1 MTSLRLLVPALKA
14 VLVVVL
20 LLTLLL
26 QVMSIPGQFA
36 HMAEQEPELAYLRW
50 PLTAWGIVVLLC
62 AQVVVVSIWR
72 LLTLVGDGRIFSEE
86 SFRWVDAVLAA
97 MLVAWLLLGG
107 LSLFLVVRSDD
118 PGNAVA
124 LLAVDL
130 AATVVLL
137 LMVVMRALLRQAT
150 ELRAD
155 LETVI

>member
-14 VLVVVL
+14 VLVAVL
-20 LLTLLL
+20 LLTLLM

-50 PLTAWGIVVLLC
+50 PLTTWGIAVLLC

-72 LLTLVGDGRIFSEE
+72 LLTLVDDGRIFSEE
-86 SFRWVDAVLAA
+86 SFRWVDAVLTA
-97 MLVAWLLLGG
+97 MLAAWLLLGG
-107 LSLFLVVRSDD
+107 LSLFVLVQADD
-118 PGNAVA
+118 PGEGVA

-137 LMVVMRALLRQAT
+137 LMVVMRALLRQAAA
-150 ELRAD
+150 LRAD

>member
-14 VLVVVL
+14 VLVAVL
-20 LLTLLL
+20 LLTLLM

-50 PLTAWGIVVLLC
+50 PLTAWGIAVLLC

-107 LSLFLVVRSDD
+107 LSLFVVVQADD
-118 PGNAVA
+118 PGDAVA

-150 ELRAD
+150 ALRAD

>member
-1 MTSLRLLVPALKA
+1 MLSLRVLVPVLKA

-36 HMAEQEPELAYLRW
+36 YMAEQEPDLAYLRW
-50 PLTAWGIVVLLC
+50 PLTVWGIAVLVC
-62 AQVVVVSIWR
+62 AQVVVVAIWR
-72 LLTLVGDGRIFSEE
+72 LLTLVTDGSIFSVE
-86 SFRWVDAVLAA
+86 SFRWVDAVLVA
-97 MLVAWLLLGG
+97 MTVAWVLIGG
-107 LSLFLVVRSDD
+107 LSLFLVLRSDD

>member
-14 VLVVVL
+14 VLVAVL
-20 LLTLLL
+20 LLTLLM

-36 HMAEQEPELAYLRW
+36 HMAEQEPELAYLQW
-50 PLTAWGIVVLLC
+50 PLTTWGIAVLLC

-72 LLTLVGDGRIFSEE
+72 LLTLVDDGRIFSEE
-86 SFRWVDAVLAA
+86 SFRWVDAVLTA
-97 MLVAWLLLGG
+97 MLAAWLLLGG
-107 LSLFLVVRSDD
+107 LSLFVLVQADD
-118 PGNAVA
+118 PGEGVA

-137 LMVVMRALLRQAT
+137 LMVVMRALLRQAAA
-150 ELRAD
+150 LRAD

>member
-1 MTSLRLLVPALKA
+1 MLSLRVLVPVLKA

-36 HMAEQEPELAYLRW
+36 YMAEEEPDLAYLRW
-50 PLTAWGIVVLLC
+50 PLTVWGIAVLVC
-62 AQVVVVSIWR
+62 AQVVVVAIWR
-72 LLTLVGDGRIFSEE
+72 LLTLVTDGSIFSVE
-86 SFRWVDAVLAA
+86 SFRWVDAVLVA
-97 MLVAWLLLGG
+97 MTVAWVLIGG
-107 LSLFLVVRSDD
+107 LSLFLVLRSDD

-130 AATVVLL
+130 AATVMLL